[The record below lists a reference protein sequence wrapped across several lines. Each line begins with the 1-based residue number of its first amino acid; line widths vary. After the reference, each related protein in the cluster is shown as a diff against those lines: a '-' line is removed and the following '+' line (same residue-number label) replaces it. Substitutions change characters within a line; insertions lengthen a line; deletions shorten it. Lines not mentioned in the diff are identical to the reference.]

1 MRRVVI
7 AAAWLI
13 GATVPSVVAAVLV
26 FGCCVLP
33 FHGVIHKAM
42 PMCERAVDLLR
53 GEQAGHHDGAQ
64 QSVPARAKEEP
75 VKRLA
80 TNLPRSFPLAANA
93 DVRRAVSPADTTS
106 YRSYISLGAIRCDQD
121 VGLHLLTG
129 TLLI

>member
-1 MRRVVI
+1 MKRAVI
-7 AAAWLI
+7 AAACVF
-13 GATVPSVVAAVLV
+13 GATVPVAVATVLV

-53 GEQAGHHDGAQ
+53 GERDRHDGAQ
-64 QSVPARAKEEP
+64 QSVPASSKQEP
-75 VKRLA
+75 VRRMA
-80 TNLPRSFPLAANA
+80 TNVPRSFQFVVNA
-93 DVRRAVSPADTTS
+93 DARRAVSPIATTS